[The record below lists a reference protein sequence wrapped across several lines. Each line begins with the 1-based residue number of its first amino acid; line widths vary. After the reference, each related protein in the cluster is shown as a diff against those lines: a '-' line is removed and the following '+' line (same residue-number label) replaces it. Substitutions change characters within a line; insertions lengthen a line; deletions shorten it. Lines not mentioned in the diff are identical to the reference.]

1 MSFENLLIITLL
13 SLLIAI
19 DIDDT
24 SNMASPLVESTDIL
38 NGKEVMLPI
47 CDDTTAFKSQADL
60 EPLAYLQDRFLCHA
74 TKEVPG
80 LGSIP
85 WTANT
90 RSNIYDGKL
99 TIDFHT
105 ALPYFDFM
113 LLREVLVCTKIPME
127 LGVYP
132 LFCNINA
139 CGGYARFGSDGDVG
153 DGAWV
158 TDGLCTN
165 YIEIKQI
172 DLECREVRGNFEMH
186 LIMIEPGQF
195 GVDYSER
202 INFLNGKFETRIHN
216 F

>member
-1 MSFENLLIITLL
+1 MSIGNLLIVTLL
-13 SLLIAI
+13 SLLFSINKKTA
-19 DIDDT
+19 
-24 SNMASPLVESTDIL
+24 SNLTSPLVKNTGIL
-38 NGKEVMLPI
+38 TGEAVMLPI

-60 EPLAYLQDRFLCHA
+60 EPLSYLKDRFLCHA

-90 RSNIYDGKL
+90 RSNIQNGKL
-99 TIDFHT
+99 RINVHT

-113 LLREVLVCTKIPME
+113 LLREILVYSNVPME
-127 LGVYP
+127 LGIHHLY
-132 LFCNINA
+132 
-139 CGGYARFGSDGDVG
+139 GGYARFGSDGDVG

-158 TDGLCTN
+158 SDGLCPSF
-165 YIEIKQI
+165 IEIEQI

-195 GVDYSER
+195 GIDYSER

-216 F
+216 Y